1 MDVHHF
7 DAITKTWGSLP
18 RRRLLG
24 GLAGSA
30 FGVLAATLG
39 VAPAEARTCRKRQ
52 TTCTKGRRCCG
63 HKRKGVVCQPLST
76 GGTCASGRRCCGREG
91 ASCPNGNCDC
101 CEGFA
106 CNVAGFTCAKFP

>member
-1 MDVHHF
+1 MEAHRF

-30 FGVLAATLG
+30 LAGLAATLG
-39 VAPAEARTCRKRQ
+39 VAPAKARTCRKRQ
-52 TTCTKGRRCCG
+52 TTCTKGRQCCG
-63 HKRKGVVCQPLST
+63 HKRGKTACKPLAEVPCLN
-76 GGTCASGRRCCGREG
+76 GKRCCGLAG
-91 ASCPNGNCDC
+91 AQCPNGGCDC

-106 CNVAGFTCAKFP
+106 CNAVTTICDKLP